1 MYSFFREIIQSYK
14 TIQIKIRI
22 FCEIDILFKSQ
33 CIFHSI
39 FLRETKFS
47 RYKLK
52 NNFPRNSTVWKNEK
66 FTWHAKY
73 FSSNQFRVKFLK
85 VRKLLWRNFCDK
97 MVAVKFH
104 NFHTVHVTQRGIT
117 CIHLF
122 FSLQKLREINVFV
135 TKILNKV
142 FSRNFFLVS
151 VSCFLLYIIT
161 LWHSVEK
168 TRNSLTP
175 KKNSSNQLYSN
186 FFSKTITFTKILQ
199 KSESVCVY

>member
-1 MYSFFREIIQSYK
+1 M
-14 TIQIKIRI
+14 
-22 FCEIDILFKSQ
+22 
-33 CIFHSI
+33 
-39 FLRETKFS
+39 
-47 RYKLK
+47 
-52 NNFPRNSTVWKNEK
+52 
-66 FTWHAKY
+66 
-73 FSSNQFRVKFLK
+73 
-85 VRKLLWRNFCDK
+85 RKLLWRNFCDK

-175 KKNSSNQLYSN
+175 KKIRQINCIVISLAKPLLLRK
-186 FFSKTITFTKILQ
+186 FCKKVR
-199 KSESVCVY
+199 VCVFTSSQRTVWKN